1 MTTQSSTTPA
11 WNFNYTTR
19 DVILLAALGVVAG
32 VINIGLN
39 QLWNPTSAGGWP
51 LTDAL
56 WQGLYA
62 WAYLLAYYL
71 VRKPGCLLVIGVLET
86 AVQVLLGSAQGAQTI
101 GWGLAQ
107 GLGAELILALSG
119 YRGGHVI
126 FFLIAGALAAQLRT
140 VWTLYAFENNGSTEA
155 MRQYWQAVPFN
166 LLSGAAFSG
175 LVGYLVGLGVTR
187 TGLIQ
192 PTTA

>member
-1 MTTQSSTTPA
+1 MTTQPTSSA
-11 WNFNYTTR
+11 WNFHYTTR
-19 DVILLAALGVVAG
+19 DVILLAALGVATG

-51 LTDAL
+51 LTSAL
-56 WQGLYA
+56 WQGVFA

-71 VRKPGCLLVIGVLET
+71 VRKPGCLLIIGVLET
-86 AVQVLLGSAQGAQTI
+86 AVQVLLGSAQGTQTI

-107 GLGAELILALSG
+107 GLGAELVLALGG
-119 YRGGHVI
+119 YRNRHLI
-126 FFLIAGALAAQLRT
+126 FFLMAGALAAQLRT

-166 LLSGAAFSG
+166 LLSGAVFSG

-192 PTTA
+192 PTAA

>member
-1 MTTQSSTTPA
+1 MTTQTASPA
-11 WNFNYTTR
+11 WNLNYTTR

-51 LTDAL
+51 LTSAI
-56 WQGLYA
+56 WQGMFA

-86 AVQVLLGSAQGAQTI
+86 AVQVLLGSAQGTQTI

-107 GLGAELILALSG
+107 GLGAEVVLALGG
-119 YRGGHVI
+119 YRSRHLI
-126 FFLIAGALAAQLRT
+126 FFLMAGALAAQLRT
-140 VWTLYAFENNGSTEA
+140 VWTLYAFENNSSTEA

-175 LVGYLVGLGVTR
+175 LVGYLAGQGVTR
-187 TGLIQ
+187 SGLIQ
-192 PTTA
+192 PTTV

>member
-1 MTTQSSTTPA
+1 MTAQPTARA

-39 QLWNPTSAGGWP
+39 QLWDPASAEGWP
-51 LTDAL
+51 LTGAL
-56 WQGLYA
+56 WQGTFA

-71 VRKPGCLLVIGVLET
+71 VRKPGCLLIIGVLET
-86 AVQVLLGSAQGAQTI
+86 AIQVLLGSAQGAQTI

-107 GLGAELILALSG
+107 GLGAELVLAIGG
-119 YRGGHVI
+119 YRSLHLI
-126 FFLIAGALAAQLRT
+126 FFLMAGAGAAQLRT
-140 VWTLYAFENNGSTEA
+140 VWTLYAFANDGSAEA

-175 LVGYLVGLGVTR
+175 LVGYLLGLAVTR
-187 TGLIQ
+187 TELIQ
-192 PTTA
+192 PTAS

>member
-1 MTTQSSTTPA
+1 MTTQTAAPA
-11 WNFNYTTR
+11 WNFNYSTR

-51 LTDAL
+51 LSGAV
-56 WQGLYA
+56 WQGMFA

-86 AVQVLLGSAQGAQTI
+86 AVQVLLGSVQGTQTI

-107 GLGAELILALSG
+107 GLGAELVMVLSG
-119 YRGGHVI
+119 YRSRHLI
-126 FFLIAGALAAQLRT
+126 FFLMAGALAAQLRT

-155 MRQYWQAVPFN
+155 MRQYWQTVPFN
-166 LLSGAAFSG
+166 LLSGAVFSG
-175 LVGYLVGLGVTR
+175 LIGYLAGLGVTR